1 MQQIYLAWH
10 DQGSNPRCTVLKGSM
25 LTITQM
31 RFKLHYQW
39 CFTPLQKHYTAGTH
53 HINNL
58 MYHLD
63 LEKKNVFAWNI
74 NWIIHNWLSVKAIY
88 QIWMD
93 YLPLGI
99 DSQAIQLS
107 LRQCVSMASYDI
119 SVIKLRKHKLHGR
132 CLISYRSHFLLLGL
146 LCLIC
151 KNGAVK
157 YMGCVSQVINPST
170 FQENFEYLNVR
181 TAVLLSIYY

>member
-99 DSQAIQLS
+99 DSQAIQLRLKDS
-107 LRQCVSMASYDI
+107 VSAWHHMI
-119 SVIKLRKHKLHGR
+119 
-132 CLISYRSHFLLLGL
+132 FLLLNSESINCMVDALYRIGHIFFCLAYSVWFVKMEL
-146 LCLIC
+146 LNIWVVFL
-151 KNGAVK
+151 K
-157 YMGCVSQVINPST
+157 
-170 FQENFEYLNVR
+170 L
-181 TAVLLSIYY
+181 